1 MLFRSLPILGF
12 DTNNVYKDKSVTL
25 VSGDSILMYTD
36 GLIEAKNEHG
46 EEFGEDRVK
55 HAILETKG
63 NLLEEIEEKHSNFID
78 LEQQDDIAMLLM
90 KVN

>member
-1 MLFRSLPILGF
+1 
-12 DTNNVYKDKSVTL
+12 
-25 VSGDSILMYTD
+25 
-36 GLIEAKNEHG
+36 G

-55 HAILETKG
+55 HAILETEG

-90 KVN
+90 NVN